1 MVIPS
6 ASARTM
12 QDAPPMTPPAAPL
25 PDAPP
30 PPAAATASVPPPSS
44 PAVPVSL
51 PPKKSRLKSNLLDII
66 SQEVAEES
74 RIEVKIIALSNEVVA
89 QLYRD
94 FIVYLSE
101 TLQKS
106 TAAQQLRLARAAFEA
121 PNRIQIWCVSEI
133 NRVMVN
139 TQKDVFFD
147 FIKKET
153 RQTDVQ
159 VSIDVDQNVVTAAP
173 EAEKRRTKTDVFE
186 DMVKRNPLLLELKKS
201 LNLIIE

>member
-6 ASARTM
+6 APARTR
-12 QDAPPMTPPAAPL
+12 QADQPMTPPATPQPSAAAPE
-25 PDAPP
+25 PS
-30 PPAAATASVPPPSS
+30 PPAA
-44 PAVPVSL
+44 PVSL

-66 SQEVAEES
+66 SQEVAEQA
-74 RIEVKIIALSNEVVA
+74 RIEVKIIELSDEVVA

-94 FIVYLSE
+94 FIIYLSE

-106 TAAQQLRLARAAFEA
+106 TAAQQLRLARAAFET

-153 RQTDVQ
+153 RQTDIQ
-159 VSIDVDQNVVTAAP
+159 VHIDVDQNVATAAP
-173 EAEKRRTKTDVFE
+173 AVEKKRTKADVFE